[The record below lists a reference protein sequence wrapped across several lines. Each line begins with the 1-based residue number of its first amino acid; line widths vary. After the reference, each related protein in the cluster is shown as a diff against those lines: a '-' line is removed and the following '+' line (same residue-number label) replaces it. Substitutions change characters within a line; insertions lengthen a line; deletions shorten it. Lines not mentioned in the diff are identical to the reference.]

1 MCKEAERA
9 AYSVG
14 VSRCIIERL
23 FLPRKPGVCAYA
35 AESQV
40 AIYSFMTPQH
50 KVTAQS
56 LVGWILMFMDQV

>member
-1 MCKEAERA
+1 MCKQAERA

-35 AESQV
+35 AESLV
-40 AIYSFMTPQH
+40 ARYSLMTPQQ
-50 KVTAQS
+50 KVTARS
-56 LVGWILMFMDQV
+56 LVGWMVMFMDQV

>member
-1 MCKEAERA
+1 MICKQAERA

-35 AESQV
+35 AR
-40 AIYSFMTPQH
+40 
-50 KVTAQS
+50 
-56 LVGWILMFMDQV
+56 